1 MRILLVEDNLALADG
16 LAALLR
22 QSGYAVDMVHDGA
35 SAEALAAAESFDL
48 VILDLNL
55 PQMDGLDV
63 LRAMR
68 SRKNAAAVMILTAR
82 GAPEERV
89 KGLDLG
95 ADDYLIKPFDIGE
108 FEARV
113 RSLLRRQAGLKTSSV
128 SFGPLTLDLTTRSF
142 STQTAPLD
150 LPARERDLLEL
161 LIVKAGRVVT
171 RDAIVQSL
179 TSLDDELSANAIEQY
194 ISRLRKRLHP
204 AGLTLRTARGIGYF
218 LDRASPEHPAG

>member
-1 MRILLVEDNLALADG
+1 MRILLVEDNLPLAEG
-16 LAALLR
+16 LTTLLR
-22 QSGYAVDMVHDGA
+22 QSGYAVDIVHDGA

-68 SRKNAAAVMILTAR
+68 ARRNTAAVLILTAR
-82 GAPEERV
+82 GAPEDRV

-113 RSLLRRQAGLKTSSV
+113 RSLLRRQAGLKASTI
-128 SFGPLTLDLTTRSF
+128 SFGELELDLTSRSF
-142 STQTAPLD
+142 AAGGLPLE
-150 LPARERDLLEL
+150 LPARERGLLEI
-161 LIVKAGRVVT
+161 LIIRAGKVVT

-179 TSLDDELSANAIEQY
+179 TSLEDDLSPNAIEQY
-194 ISRLRKRLHP
+194 ISRLRKRLAP
-204 AGLTLRTARGIGYF
+204 LGLTVRTARGIGYF
-218 LDRASPEHPAG
+218 LDRAEK